1 MPRLLLIALA
11 LSLALFAGVVTANA
25 QLPDPPSTI
34 TGSITDAAGNVPAG
48 VRIEAYVGNNLCGES
63 ETVYTGDGASR
74 VTVYVV
80 DVVSADQTGGCG
92 EEGDAVRI
100 KVGER
105 LAPRAAVWEAGLVR
119 FDIIF
124 GENVTPKPIPTF
136 TPTPV
141 PTITPTPTLNLSNGT
156 PRPGTT
162 GTPDASASPGGSPTG
177 TADGITSS
185 TPAPP
190 SSGDSDGGGL
200 PVWGAVVL
208 AVVGLGLVGGGV
220 GIYLTR
226 RAAPV

>member
-1 MPRLLLIALA
+1 MSQLLLTALA
-11 LSLALFAGVVTANA
+11 LSLALFAGAVTANA

-34 TGSITDAAGNVPAG
+34 TGSITDAGGNVPDG
-48 VRIEAYVGNNLCGES
+48 VRIEAYIGNTLCGES
-63 ETVYTGDGASR
+63 ETVYTGDGDAR

-80 DVVSADQTGGCG
+80 DVVSDDQAGGCG
-92 EEGDAVRI
+92 EDGDAVRI

-105 LAPRAAVWEAGLVR
+105 LSPRAAVWEAGLVR

-136 TPTPV
+136 TPTNT

-156 PRPGTT
+156 SQPAST
-162 GTPDASASPGGSPTG
+162 GTPGASASPGSSATG

-190 SSGDSDGGGL
+190 ASGDGDGGGL